1 MDFERNRVMKTAL
14 KNQHYERGTPRDD
27 SPAGNGG
34 GSAAG
39 SFQQALKSVPI
50 AVLCFAASS
59 CMVGPNYVR
68 PNAPAP
74 PAFKEPPPSNFK
86 EAAGW
91 KQGQP
96 LDDMNRGKWWE
107 VFKDRQLDALEDQ
120 VATANQ
126 TLAAAEAAYRGSRA
140 QIKVSRSQLYPT
152 LSGGGTVVGT
162 GSSGTSNPNF
172 HFPATQYALMTM
184 PTATAS
190 WVPDL
195 WGQVRRTIENN
206 VDIAQAQAANLA
218 NTRLSLQ
225 SALALDYFQ
234 LRGLDAQK
242 QLLDT
247 TTEAYQKALQLTVN
261 RFSQGVASQVDV
273 AQAQTQL
280 AQTQAQSTDTQVARQ
295 QFEHA
300 IAILI
305 GRPPAEFSIPFSP
318 ENPTPPPIPGML
330 PSALLERRPDIA
342 TNERMVAAA
351 NAEVGVN
358 YAAYYPNIT
367 LSADAGLESASL
379 ASLFTWPSRFWSL
392 GPSLSE
398 LILDFGRRRGQ
409 IEVSQASYDQAVANY
424 RETVLTAFQQVEDQ
438 LAALRILEQE
448 AEQQSAAVTYAE
460 KSLQLANYQY
470 TGGIANYLQV
480 ISAQEIALAN
490 EVTAVQLKTRRMT
503 AAVSLIEALGGGW
516 DTSQLPTRKQVTPQN
531 PRKVE
536 KVSP

>member
-1 MDFERNRVMKTAL
+1 MDFERNRVMRNRLFIAESRVRDQGGL
-14 KNQHYERGTPRDD
+14 KKLLLTP
-27 SPAGNGG
+27 A
-34 GSAAG
+34 
-39 SFQQALKSVPI
+39 V

-107 VFKDRQLDALEDQ
+107 VFKDRQLDALEEQ

-152 LSGGGTVVGT
+152 LSGGASVIGT
-162 GSSGTSNPNF
+162 GSSGNSNPNL
-172 HFPATQYALMTM
+172 HFAATQYALMEA
-184 PTATAS
+184 PTASAT
-190 WVPDL
+190 WVPDF

-206 VDIAQAQAANLA
+206 VDLAQAQAANLA

-225 SALALDYFQ
+225 STLALDYFQ

-261 RFSQGVASQVDV
+261 RFNQGVASQVDV

-300 IAILI
+300 IAILV

-318 ENPTPPPIPGML
+318 EIPTPPPIPGML
-330 PSALLERRPDIA
+330 PSELLERRPDIA
-342 TNERMVAAA
+342 NNERLVAAA

-367 LSADAGLESASL
+367 LGASGGFESTSL
-379 ASLFTWPSRFWSL
+379 LSLFTWPSRFWSL
-392 GPSLSE
+392 GPSLTE
-398 LILDFGRRRGQ
+398 TILDFGRRRGQ
-409 IEVSQASYDQAVANY
+409 IEVSEASYDQAVANY
-424 RETVLTAFQQVEDQ
+424 RESVLGAFQQVEDQ

-516 DTSQLPTRKQVTPQN
+516 DASQLPTPKQVTPQN

-536 KVSP
+536 KASTTSP